1 MSADNGIYILKTNG
15 GKFRVAEACAI
26 DNLDWY
32 KKNDPYNLGVYL
44 RDVFGDSPVF
54 SEEKVAV
61 DFAFEMSKHG
71 WTEYG
76 ICHINLDDYRFPEDW

>member
-15 GKFRVAEACAI
+15 NKFRVAETCAI

-32 KKNDPYNLGVYL
+32 KTNDPYNLGVYL
-44 RDVFGDSPVF
+44 HDVFGDSPVF
-54 SEEKVAV
+54 NNEKAAS
-61 DFAFEMSKHG
+61 DFAFQIAKKG

-76 ICHINLDDYRFPEDW
+76 ICFINLDDYRFLED